1 LILTPEVL
9 SMPKQKTRKGVSKR
23 VRVTKTG
30 KVMRRKAGRRH
41 LLSSKSRKRKR
52 QLRKSVVVAAVDSAR
67 VKRSMT

>member
-1 LILTPEVL
+1 
-9 SMPKQKTRKGVSKR
+9 MPKQKTRKGVSKR